1 MADSSDSISV
11 DMETIYL
18 GGKVSGPLDSDTKE
32 TIIGNALFRL
42 QSDIDDPHTFADL
55 FVSSSDPILLM
66 RACAYYPNYGL
77 GAFGIVPVLQKKR
90 RLWCHWFEIWVIEY
104 ITRSHTYAIFMY
116 MGSVSFH
123 LRNFWAIFYN
133 NIFLIGVRDE
143 YPKSAWLVSKLG
155 RLTVGVQFDPKFEKK
170 EDARYRNLKNWNYAI
185 RYGLGTGSPLS
196 PSFNFGLE
204 LAQNLQ
210 FIVSFYQHVVVQRRV
225 KNPLEDNEVVGITN
239 YIDFGF
245 ELQTRIDDEK
255 TSNDIHD
262 STFRVAASWQANK
275 NILVKTKAGPLGSS
289 FCLAFKS
296 WWKPS
301 FTFSMSVLQLLAM
314 AEDDN
319 GDEEPG

>member
-1 MADSSDSISV
+1 MGWEHLV
-11 DMETIYL
+11 
-18 GGKVSGPLDSDTKE
+18 
-32 TIIGNALFRL
+32 LFSCFKRRDCL
-42 QSDIDDPHTFADL
+42 Q
-55 FVSSSDPILLM
+55 
-66 RACAYYPNYGL
+66 
-77 GAFGIVPVLQKKR
+77 KR

-104 ITRSHTYAIFMY
+104 ITRSHTYAIF
-116 MGSVSFH
+116 
-123 LRNFWAIFYN
+123 I
-133 NIFLIGVRDE
+133 DE
-143 YPKSAWLVSKLG
+143 FPKSAWLVSKIG

-245 ELQTRIDDEK
+245 EVQTRIDDEK

-301 FTFSMSVLQLLAM
+301 FTFSMSGSYCFISSFIRRPMLQSSSSSPWRKM
-314 AEDDN
+314 TMVTKNQDR
-319 GDEEPG
+319 

>member
-1 MADSSDSISV
+1 MGWEHLV
-11 DMETIYL
+11 
-18 GGKVSGPLDSDTKE
+18 
-32 TIIGNALFRL
+32 LFSCFKRRDCL
-42 QSDIDDPHTFADL
+42 Q
-55 FVSSSDPILLM
+55 
-66 RACAYYPNYGL
+66 
-77 GAFGIVPVLQKKR
+77 KR

-104 ITRSHTYAIFMY
+104 ITRSHTYAIF
-116 MGSVSFH
+116 
-123 LRNFWAIFYN
+123 I
-133 NIFLIGVRDE
+133 DE
-143 YPKSAWLVSKLG
+143 FPKSAWLVSKIG

-245 ELQTRIDDEK
+245 EVQTRIDDEK